1 MKHDVRIAG
10 FRITVDPLLPVV
22 ILGIGWLLTAR
33 YMPGG
38 SYVLGG
44 VASLLLTVSIL
55 FHELGHAV
63 VAQRLNLTIE
73 RIHLFLFGGM
83 AELKHRPST
92 SSHEAMVALA
102 GPLASCVLGVAAL
115 ALADI
120 TPIQWIKTRLML
132 DFVAQMNLLLALFN
146 LIPIFPLDG
155 GRALRALLWKLTG
168 RYTLASHRMH
178 QISYVLIVIVLI
190 IAVLDVSVFKSP
202 YTLLFFLLSGYL
214 AYTVFAGR
222 NELLAT
228 PTLADLI
235 HEPVSYHDL
244 ATSNRNMLLPLLD
257 KDLALVGVRN
267 LMTNSDLP
275 VTPNRY
281 IDLDDVN
288 TWYHSEP
295 FEAEFLPVVRDGSV
309 VGVADANE
317 LRFWLKETRYAAI

>member
-10 FRITVDPLLPVV
+10 FRVTVDPLLPVV
-22 ILGIGWLLTAR
+22 ILGIGWLLTER
-33 YMPGG
+33 YIPGG

-44 VASLLLTVSIL
+44 IASLLLTISIL

-102 GPLASCVLGVAAL
+102 GPLASCLLGLGSLIVANMTPVL
-115 ALADI
+115 
-120 TPIQWIKTRLML
+120 WIKTRLML

-178 QISYVLIVIVLI
+178 QISYVLIVLVLI
-190 IAVLDVSVFKSP
+190 VALLDVSVYKSS

-214 AYTVFAGR
+214 AYTVFGGR
-222 NELLAT
+222 HELLAT
-228 PTLADLI
+228 PSLADLI
-235 HEPVSYHDL
+235 HEPISYHDL
-244 ATSNRNMLLPLLD
+244 ATTNRNMLLPLLD
-257 KDLALVGVRN
+257 KDLALIGVRN
-267 LMTNSDLP
+267 PLTNDEFP
-275 VTPNRY
+275 VEPNRY
-281 IDLDDVN
+281 IDLDDAL
-288 TWYHSEP
+288 TWNHTDR
-295 FEAEFLPVVRDGSV
+295 FEAEFLPVLRSGTV

-317 LRFWLKETRYAAI
+317 LRFWLKETRNASV

>member
-1 MKHDVRIAG
+1 
-10 FRITVDPLLPVV
+10 
-22 ILGIGWLLTAR
+22 
-33 YMPGG
+33 MPGG
-38 SYVLGG
+38 SYLLGG

-83 AELKHRPST
+83 AELKHRPTT

-102 GPLASCVLGVAAL
+102 GPLASCLLGLIAL
-115 ALADI
+115 AVGQV
-120 TPIQWIKTRLML
+120 TPIHWIKTRLML

-168 RYTLASHRMH
+168 RYTLASLRMH
-178 QISYVLIVIVLI
+178 QISYVLIVTVAIVAL
-190 IAVLDVSVFKSP
+190 LDVSVFKSS

-222 NELLAT
+222 NELLST

-244 ATSNRNMLLPLLD
+244 VAKNRNMLLPLLD
-257 KDLALVGVRN
+257 KDLVLIGVRN
-267 LMTNSDLP
+267 LMTNDVLL
-275 VTPNRY
+275 VTQNRY

-288 TWYHSEP
+288 TWNHSDP
-295 FEAEFLPVVRDGSV
+295 FEAEFLPVVRSGTV
-309 VGVADANE
+309 VGMADANE
-317 LRFWLKETRYAAI
+317 LRFWLKETRYAPI

>member
-1 MKHDVRIAG
+1 VKHDVRIAG

-22 ILGIGWLLTAR
+22 ILAIGWLLTDR

-44 VASLLLTVSIL
+44 IASLLLTVSIL

-83 AELKHRPST
+83 AELKHRPAT
-92 SSHEAMVALA
+92 SAHEAMVALA
-102 GPLASCVLGVAAL
+102 GPLASCILGIAAL
-115 ALADI
+115 CLAQS
-120 TPIQWIKTRLML
+120 TPIHWIKTRLML

-168 RYTLASHRMH
+168 RYTLASLRMH
-178 QISYVLIVIVLI
+178 QISYSLIVIVLI
-190 IAVLDVSVFKSP
+190 VALLDVSVFKSS

-222 NELLAT
+222 NELLAM

-244 ATSNRNMLLPLLD
+244 AASNRNMLLPLLD
-257 KDLALVGVRN
+257 KDLALVGLKN
-267 LMTNSDLP
+267 LMTNTELL
-275 VTPNRY
+275 VTTNRY
-281 IDLDDVN
+281 IDLDDVS
-288 TWYHSEP
+288 TWNHSDP
-295 FEAEFLPVVRDGSV
+295 FEAEFLPVVRSGTV

-317 LRFWLKETRYAAI
+317 LRFWLKETHYAPI

>member
-10 FRITVDPLLPVV
+10 FRVTVDPLLPVV
-22 ILGIGWLLTAR
+22 ILGIGWLLTER

-102 GPLASCVLGVAAL
+102 GPLASCLLGVIAL
-115 ALADI
+115 AASQV
-120 TPIQWIKTRLML
+120 TPIYWTNTRLML

-155 GRALRALLWKLTG
+155 GRALRALLWKFTG

-178 QISYVLIVIVLI
+178 QISYVLIVMVLMV
-190 IAVLDVSVFKSP
+190 ALLDVSVFKSS

-222 NELLAT
+222 KELLAT

-244 ATSNRNMLLPLLD
+244 AATNRNMLLPLLD
-257 KDLALVGVRN
+257 KDLVLIGVRH
-267 LMTNSDLP
+267 LMTNEEYP
-275 VTPNRY
+275 VVQSRY
-281 IDLDDVN
+281 IDLDDAH
-288 TWYHSEP
+288 TWNHMEP
-295 FEAEFLPVVRDGSV
+295 FEAEFLPVVRSGAV